1 MQLVELTDHYAA
13 IKKEDA
19 IILAVSADDLKGAEG
34 AAHQWG
40 APFPILSD
48 SDRAAINAYGVL
60 AENNIAKPSTFIIDK
75 NGVIRWKYV
84 GSTGDRP
91 EPETVLQQLQD
102 LEG

>member
-1 MQLVELTDHYAA
+1 MTDHYAE
-13 IKKEDA
+13 IKKQDA
-19 IILAVSADDLKGAEG
+19 IILAVSADNLEGAEG

-48 SDRAAINAYGVL
+48 SDRAVINDYGVL
-60 AENNIAKPSTFIIDK
+60 ADNNIAKPSTFIIDK
-75 NGVIRWKYV
+75 SGVIRWKYV

-91 EPETVLQQLQD
+91 EPETVLQQLQN